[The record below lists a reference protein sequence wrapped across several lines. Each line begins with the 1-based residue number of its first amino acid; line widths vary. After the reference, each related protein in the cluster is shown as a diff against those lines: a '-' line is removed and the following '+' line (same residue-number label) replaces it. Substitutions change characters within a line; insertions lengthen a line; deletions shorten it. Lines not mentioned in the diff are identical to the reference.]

1 MIEHRVWCPAGY
13 QQSGIAGQRI
23 AIAGH
28 SHTSDEPD
36 NAAMTENCLK
46 KVISGEYPNL
56 QFFNRVPGYFG
67 CDDRAGFWNSVLF
80 FNFVPSIVG
89 ARSEWN
95 NNGTKEQNEAGRA
108 RVQRILDKYKPDKL
122 FVFTKKGW
130 DQFPPT
136 LEDQKVRP
144 LVEPLNWHTYQT
156 ASGHEVKAI
165 GLPHPDR
172 AKKATQIERVKA
184 LMAS

>member
-1 MIEHRVWCPAGY
+1 MVEHKEWCPAGY
-13 QQSGIAGQRI
+13 KGGISGQRI

-28 SHTSDEPD
+28 SHTSDDPD
-36 NAAMTENCLK
+36 HSGMTEDCLK
-46 KVISGEYPNL
+46 KVISGEYPDI

-67 CDDRAGFWNSVLF
+67 YDDRAAFWNSVLF
-80 FNFVPSIVG
+80 FNFVPSFVG
-89 ARSEWN
+89 ARSEWA
-95 NNGTKEQNEAGRA
+95 NNGTKEQNDAGRV
-108 RVQRILDKYKPDKL
+108 RVQRILDEHQPDKL

-136 LEDQKVRP
+136 LERQKARP
-144 LVEPLNWHTYQT
+144 LVEPLNWHSYPT

-172 AKKATQIERVKA
+172 AKKATQIEKVTA